1 MTQELPTAKI
11 ANLSRDWNA
20 LVNEVK
26 AVKSSTNPHFK
37 NRFAPLD
44 AWLDEIHRLCPLH
57 NFRFIESI
65 VVRSHGEDIYQVHVA
80 KLIHVDGEVMYS
92 EYFISLI
99 DKPQAM
105 GSATTYARRYNI
117 QTLLTC
123 TGEDDDDGNNAQAV
137 TTESRTT
144 VPMGTRRKL
153 A

>member
-1 MTQELPTAKI
+1 MTQPLPTAKEP
-11 ANLSRDWNA
+11 NLIRDWNA

-44 AWLDEIHRLCPLH
+44 VWLDEIHRLAPVY
-57 NFRFIESI
+57 NFRFTESI
-65 VVRSHGEDIYQVHVA
+65 VVRTCGEDIYQVHVA
-80 KLIHVDGEVMYS
+80 KLYHVNGEVNSS

-144 VPMGTRRKL
+144 VPMSTRRKL
-153 A
+153 T